1 MSESRQ
7 NVLYF
12 LWFVAFILIVASPFA
27 ESVDNLLAYV
37 ALPLVVILSILSLY
51 SWKRARDLGGRKDS
65 GSTWPRRIETFL
77 RKLPPF

>member
-1 MSESRQ
+1 MSERWQ
-7 NVLYF
+7 KLLY
-12 LWFVAFILIVASPFA
+12 LLAFVGFILIAASPFA

-37 ALPLVVILSILSLY
+37 ALPLFFILAVLSLY
-51 SWKRARDLGGRKDS
+51 SWKRSRDLGGRKKP

>member
-1 MSESRQ
+1 MTETRLR
-7 NVLYF
+7 VLYV
-12 LWFVAFILIVASPFA
+12 LAFVGFILIVASPFA

-37 ALPLVVILSILSLY
+37 ALPLFFILAVLSLY

-65 GSTWPRRIETFL
+65 GSAWPSRIETFL